1 MIATKPCLAGLVF
14 CAAMRS
20 QNATAPDLPLEQVA
34 LSAKMANAAL
44 LGTVSSVAAD
54 RNGVI
59 YVLQRG
65 DKLDPVVAVD
75 REGRLLRSWGRG
87 KFTVPHSIRVDADGD
102 IWTVDA
108 GSSVLL
114 KFSAQ
119 GEKLQEI
126 DVGEVAPADRCAFP
140 TLCGTTDIAFGPN
153 GRLFISDGYGNA
165 RILEYT
171 SAGKRVKV
179 WGSSG
184 TGPGQ
189 FQIPHGIVYDGKN
202 LLVADRT
209 NARIQRFDLDGHYLG
224 EWTNLGRPFA
234 LKMSGGSLWVAGMTP
249 SGDSAARAKP
259 QVLKVDPAS
268 GKILGL
274 AKAPGPHSIDVNDAG
289 EVFAG
294 GCCGGVNPNGFFLL
308 RPAAR

>member
-1 MIATKPCLAGLVF
+1 MAGPFFAALAW
-14 CAAMRS
+14 CAAARA
-20 QNATAPDLPLEQVA
+20 QNAPAPNLPLQQVP

-54 RNGVI
+54 RKGVI

-65 DKLDPVVAVD
+65 DKLDPVLAVD

-87 KFTVPHSIRVDADGD
+87 MFTVPHSVRVDPDGN

-108 GSSVLL
+108 GSSVVL
-114 KFSAQ
+114 KFSPQ
-119 GEKLQEI
+119 GEKLREI
-126 DVGEVAPADRCAFP
+126 DVGEVAPADKCAFP
-140 TLCGTTDIAFGPN
+140 TLCGATDIAFGPN

-171 SAGKRVKV
+171 SDGRRVKA
-179 WGSSG
+179 WGNSG

-189 FQIPHGIVYDGKN
+189 FQIPHGIVFDGKN

-209 NARIQRFDLDGHYLG
+209 NARIQRFDLDGRYLG
-224 EWTNLGRPFA
+224 EWTGLGRPFA
-234 LKMSGGSLWVAGMTP
+234 LKINAGALWVAGMTLP
-249 SGDSAARAKP
+249 APGDSAQRATP
-259 QVLKVDPAS
+259 EVLKVDPSS
-268 GKILGL
+268 GKILGQ
-274 AKAPGPHSIDVNDAG
+274 APAPGPHSIDVNDAE

-294 GCCGGVNPNGFFLL
+294 GCCGGSNPNGFFWL
-308 RPAAR
+308 RNTGR

>member
-1 MIATKPCLAGLVF
+1 MTSLRSILFLVAT
-14 CAAMRS
+14 CAAA
-20 QNATAPDLPLEQVA
+20 QTLPFTQVP
-34 LSAKMANAAL
+34 LSAKMANAAS

-54 RNGVI
+54 RSGAI
-59 YVLQRG
+59 YILQRG
-65 DKLDPVVAVD
+65 DKLDPVIAID
-75 REGRLLRSWGRG
+75 RDGRVLRSWGKG
-87 KFTVPHSIRVDADGD
+87 MFTVPHSIRVDADGNL
-102 IWTVDA
+102 WTVDA
-108 GSSVLL
+108 GSSVIL
-114 KFSAQ
+114 KFSPE
-119 GEKLQEI
+119 GKKLQEI
-126 DVGEVAPADRCAFP
+126 DVGEVASADKCAFP
-140 TLCGTTDIAFGPN
+140 TLCGTTDIAFGPD

-184 TGPGQ
+184 TGPGE

-234 LKMSGGSLWVAGMTP
+234 LKMNAGSLWITGMTLDQRP
-249 SGDSAARAKP
+249 TP
-259 QVLKVDPAS
+259 QVLKVDPAN
-268 GKILGL
+268 GKILGQ
-274 AKAPGPHSIDVNDAG
+274 APGPGPHSIDVNASE

-294 GCCGGVNPNGFFLL
+294 GCCGGSNASGVFWLH
-308 RPAAR
+308 RP